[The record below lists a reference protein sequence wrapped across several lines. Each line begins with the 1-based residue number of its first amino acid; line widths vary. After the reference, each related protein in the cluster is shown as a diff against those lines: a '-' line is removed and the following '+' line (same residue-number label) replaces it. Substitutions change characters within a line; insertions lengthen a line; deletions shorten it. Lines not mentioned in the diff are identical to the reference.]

1 MKGYET
7 KHRPETFSISW
18 QFCSPHLELLPAG
31 NAGST
36 ACSLQKALLQSHI
49 RSPLL
54 TPSLLHFGQYPHNL
68 WRRKT
73 RCFPKQLS
81 RCQRRNTLT
90 HCSALLALPPRGHRE
105 GALPHHLSGQ
115 KEGQDRFPRHRE
127 DLGSFCYK
135 YIALLLRGFGCCLF
149 THSSPAGLNCNTFF
163 STGRPPPCEGT
174 AFLPEALLE

>member
-36 ACSLQKALLQSHI
+36 ACSLQKALLQSRI

-105 GALPHHLSGQ
+105 GALPPSPLRAERRTGQISKAQGRFRVILLQIYSSAAVGLWVLSVHPQ
-115 KEGQDRFPRHRE
+115 FSCRTQLQHIFLHR
-127 DLGSFCYK
+127 
-135 YIALLLRGFGCCLF
+135 
-149 THSSPAGLNCNTFF
+149 SSTPM
-163 STGRPPPCEGT
+163 
-174 AFLPEALLE
+174 

>member
-18 QFCSPHLELLPAG
+18 QFCSLHLELLPAG

-36 ACSLQKALLQSHI
+36 ACSLQKALLQSRI

-105 GALPHHLSGQ
+105 GALPPSPLRAERRTGQ
-115 KEGQDRFPRHRE
+115 ISKAQGRFRV
-127 DLGSFCYK
+127 
-135 YIALLLRGFGCCLF
+135 ILLQIY
-149 THSSPAGLNCNTFF
+149 SSAAAGLWVLSVHPQF
-163 STGRPPPCEGT
+163 SCRTQLQHI
-174 AFLPEALLE
+174 FLRRSSTPM

>member
-7 KHRPETFSISW
+7 KHRPETFGISW
-18 QFCSPHLELLPAG
+18 QFCSLHLELLPAG

-90 HCSALLALPPRGHRE
+90 HCSPCLPGATEKGPSPTPLRAERRTGQISKAQGRFRVILL
-105 GALPHHLSGQ
+105 Q
-115 KEGQDRFPRHRE
+115 I
-127 DLGSFCYK
+127 Y
-135 YIALLLRGFGCCLF
+135 
-149 THSSPAGLNCNTFF
+149 SSAAAGLWVLSVHPQF
-163 STGRPPPCEGT
+163 SCRTQLQHI
-174 AFLPEALLE
+174 FLCRSSTPM

>member
-18 QFCSPHLELLPAG
+18 QFCSLHLELLPAG

-36 ACSLQKALLQSHI
+36 ACSLQKALLQSRI

-90 HCSALLALPPRGHRE
+90 HCSPCPASPGPQRRGPPPSPLRAERRTGQISKAQGRFRVILL
-105 GALPHHLSGQ
+105 Q
-115 KEGQDRFPRHRE
+115 I
-127 DLGSFCYK
+127 Y
-135 YIALLLRGFGCCLF
+135 
-149 THSSPAGLNCNTFF
+149 SSAAAGLWVLSVHPQF
-163 STGRPPPCEGT
+163 SCRTQLQHI
-174 AFLPEALLE
+174 FLHRSSTPM